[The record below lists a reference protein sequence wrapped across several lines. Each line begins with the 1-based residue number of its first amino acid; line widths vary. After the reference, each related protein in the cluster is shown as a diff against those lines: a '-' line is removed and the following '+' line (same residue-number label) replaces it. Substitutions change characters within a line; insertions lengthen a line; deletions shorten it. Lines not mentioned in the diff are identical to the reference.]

1 MNGDSSLPRHVAI
14 IMDGNGRWARQ
25 RGLPRIAGHRAGAK
39 NIRKVVE
46 AFANYGV
53 KYLTLFAFSTENWS
67 RPRKEIHGLLR
78 LLSSSIDEE
87 IEAFHEA
94 NIKLR
99 HIGKLDRLPLEL
111 RRKVKSATEF
121 TKDNTRMTLCLAFDY
136 GSRSE
141 IVDAVR
147 CIKEG
152 NVSPEGI
159 SEAIF
164 SSYLD
169 TADIPD
175 PDLVI
180 RTGGET
186 RLSNFLLWQAAYS
199 ELYFTPVLWPDF
211 NKKEIEEALLDYRQR
226 QRRFGS
232 L

>member
-1 MNGDSSLPRHVAI
+1 MNGDSSLPCHVAI

-67 RPRKEIHGLLR
+67 RPQKEIHGLLR
-78 LLSSSIDEE
+78 LLSSSIDKETK
-87 IEAFHEA
+87 AFHEA

-99 HIGKLDRLPLEL
+99 HIGKLDRLPVEL
-111 RRKVKSATEF
+111 RRKVESATEF

-141 IVDAVR
+141 VVDAVR

-159 SEAIF
+159 SETIF

-175 PDLVI
+175 PDLII
-180 RTGGET
+180 RTGGEI

-211 NKKEIEEALLDYRQR
+211 NKKEIEKALLDYRQR